1 MFINFNTQI
10 FEALR
15 GYIAKMGLPAST
27 CAPIHLK
34 QLKKQLNW
42 VSVHFIFE
50 SLTEIC
56 QNIPTEV
63 EMGQHTAYGNI
74 VHFLKDLKRNL

>member
-10 FEALR
+10 FEALK
-15 GYIAKMGLPAST
+15 GYIAKMGLPALP
-27 CAPIHLK
+27 CVPVRLK

-42 VSVHFIFE
+42 VSVHFIIE

-56 QNIPTEV
+56 QNIPTVV
-63 EMGQHTAYGNI
+63 EIGQRTA
-74 VHFLKDLKRNL
+74 